1 MQIIIFRP
9 FVQLGL
15 QALFISVCLLIT
27 ACSPSIEKTWD
38 PLQGQNPDTQ
48 ADRGIDRA
56 AEGMSP
62 AMAALIQDAD
72 ESIEQ
77 QQWGRALFILERA
90 LRVDAKQPEVWT
102 RMAVTYLGKAE
113 PEQALQMARRSN
125 SYARSKPELQSYN
138 WLLISRAYRALDQ
151 PQAADSAAAKSQQL
165 Q

>member
-1 MQIIIFRP
+1 MHIIIFRQP
-9 FVQLGL
+9 VQLRL
-15 QALFISVCLLIT
+15 QALFLSSLLLT
-27 ACSPSIEKTWD
+27 ACSAPMEKTWD
-38 PLQGQNPDTQ
+38 PLQGETTDKQ
-48 ADRGIDRA
+48 ARAGIDRNA
-56 AEGMSP
+56 AGMSP

-102 RMAVTYLGKAE
+102 RMAVTYLGKQE
-113 PEQALQMARRSN
+113 PQQALQMARRSN

-138 WLLISRAYRALDQ
+138 WLLISRAYTALDQ
-151 PQAADSAAAKSQQL
+151 PQAAEKAAAKSQQL